1 MPQNLFKELEKFEQ
15 VEAIVL
21 GGSRAGENYD
31 KDSDYDVY
39 VYLTAPIN
47 EKVRKEIL
55 SKYCSY
61 MEIIKLKIL
70 IQHVCGIM

>member
-1 MPQNLFKELEKFEQ
+1 MPQNLFKELEKLEQ

-39 VYLTAPIN
+39 V
-47 EKVRKEIL
+47 
-55 SKYCSY
+55 
-61 MEIIKLKIL
+61 
-70 IQHVCGIM
+70 